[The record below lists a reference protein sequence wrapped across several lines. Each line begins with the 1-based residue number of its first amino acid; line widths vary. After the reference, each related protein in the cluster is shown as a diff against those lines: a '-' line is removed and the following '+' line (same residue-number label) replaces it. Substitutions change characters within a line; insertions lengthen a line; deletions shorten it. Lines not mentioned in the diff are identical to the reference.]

1 MKYSSRLTEGPV
13 VRVVSHFRLVSLV
26 FVGVVLSFCCN
37 LGLTLL
43 FLVVLLGLL
52 SREIPEKKSGVGN
65 MKHIQTGVFQ
75 PLVDTMVIK

>member
-37 LGLTLL
+37 L